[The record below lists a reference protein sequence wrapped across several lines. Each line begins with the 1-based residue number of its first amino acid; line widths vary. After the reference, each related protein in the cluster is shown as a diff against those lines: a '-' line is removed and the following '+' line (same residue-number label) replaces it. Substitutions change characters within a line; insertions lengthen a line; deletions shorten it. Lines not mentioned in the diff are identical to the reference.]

1 MTTLSKIAT
10 NEGTYIITCTFKDSA
25 GAAVT
30 PNVPLTWDLA
40 DIAGKVVNSRSG
52 EVITPDTSVNIV
64 LGALDLDNADGGER
78 VFTIKGTYDS
88 LSYGNG
94 LPIRA
99 QANFSIG
106 SWVE

>member
-1 MTTLSKIAT
+1 M
-10 NEGTYIITCTFKDSA
+10 
-25 GAAVT
+25 
-30 PNVPLTWDLA
+30 WW
-40 DIAGKVVNSRSG
+40 
-52 EVITPDTSVNIV
+52 VIVWVISFLI
-64 LGALDLDNADGGER
+64 LMCFIGALDLDNADGGER